1 MMINMA
7 NFLKLA
13 WRNIKRHRRRTI
25 ITSSGIIAGVA
36 MMIITNGLLTG
47 MLGQTISNSVELET
61 GHIKIYPEGYYEKSD
76 LMPTNMQISD
86 YGKVIEILNDVD
98 GVEYASPR
106 IKAGGMLQIGQ
117 NSAGVVINGIDPK
130 NDLKIRDLKKRII
143 KGEYLVAD
151 DSNLII
157 GKTLAERL
165 EIGINDEV
173 LVSSVAADGSAV
185 STTLRVKGIFKTGF
199 PSYDG
204 SMIFTSLLQAQNML
218 KIERDNATE
227 IVIMVSHPEK
237 VKDVANSIASKLR
250 EKGYNYEVLHWE
262 RLAPELAQFVE
273 MKKSMT
279 TLFVSIVI
287 VVASLGILNTM
298 LMAVYERI
306 KEIGAMSAFG
316 YKRRN
321 IMSLFLLEGLII
333 GIIGAVC
340 GCIIGVGVCQYFSVV
355 GIDFGGGPAVVEY
368 METCIYPRLSVFD
381 VVFPFFFAIS
391 VALLASLYPAYK
403 ASRLEPVEA
412 LRHV

>member
-86 YGKVIEILNDVD
+86 YGEVIEILNNVD
-98 GVEYASPR
+98 GVECASPR
-106 IKAGGMLQIGQ
+106 IKAGGMLQIGP
-117 NSAGVVINGIDPK
+117 NSAGVVINGIDPE
-130 NDLKIRDLKKRII
+130 NDLKIRDLRKRII
-143 KGEYLVAD
+143 DGEYLAAD
-151 DSNLII
+151 DPSLII
-157 GKTLAERL
+157 GERLSERL
-165 EIGINDEV
+165 EIGVNDEV

-185 STTLRVKGIFKTGF
+185 STMLRVKGIFKTGF
-199 PSYDG
+199 SSYDG
-204 SMIFTSLLQAQNML
+204 SMIFTSLLQAQNLL
-218 KIERDNATE
+218 KIERGNATE
-227 IVIMVSHPEK
+227 IVIMVNRPEK
-237 VKDVANSIASKLR
+237 VNDIAGSITSKLR
-250 EKGYNYEVLHWE
+250 AEGYDYEVLHWE

-273 MKKSMT
+273 MEKSMG
-279 TLFVSIVI
+279 TLFVSIVV
-287 VVASLGILNTM
+287 VVASIGILNTM

>member
-1 MMINMA
+1 MVINMA

-98 GVEYASPR
+98 GVECASPR
-106 IKAGGMLQIGQ
+106 IKAGGMLQIGP
-117 NSAGVVINGIDPK
+117 NSAGVVINGIDPE
-130 NDLKIRDLKKRII
+130 NDLKIRDLRKRII
-143 KGEYLVAD
+143 DGEYLAAD
-151 DSNLII
+151 DPSLII
-157 GKTLAERL
+157 GERLSERL
-165 EIGINDEV
+165 EIGVNDEV

-185 STTLRVKGIFKTGF
+185 STMLRVKGIFKTGF
-199 PSYDG
+199 SSYDG
-204 SMIFTSLLQAQNML
+204 SMIFTSLLQAQNLL
-218 KIERDNATE
+218 KIERGNATE
-227 IVIMVSHPEK
+227 IVIMVNRPEK
-237 VKDVANSIASKLR
+237 VNDIAGSITSKLR
-250 EKGYNYEVLHWE
+250 AEGYDYEVLHWE

-273 MKKSMT
+273 MEKSMG
-279 TLFVSIVI
+279 TLFVSIVV
-287 VVASLGILNTM
+287 VVASIGILNTM

-321 IMSLFLLEGLII
+321 IIALFLLEGLII
-333 GIIGAVC
+333 GIIGAIV
-340 GCIIGVGVCQYFSVV
+340 GLILGVGVTQYFSVV

>member
-1 MMINMA
+1 MVINMA

-13 WRNIKRHRRRTI
+13 WRNIRRHRRRTI
-25 ITSSGIIAGVA
+25 ITSSAIVVGVVFMIFTLGIQ
-36 MMIITNGLLTG
+36 TG
-47 MLGQTISNSVELET
+47 MLEQTISNSVELET

-86 YGKVIEILNDVD
+86 YGEVIEILNNLD
-98 GVEYASPR
+98 GVECASPR
-106 IKAGGMLQIGQ
+106 IKAGGMLQIGP
-117 NSAGVVINGIDPK
+117 NSAGVVINGIDPE
-130 NDLKIRDLKKRII
+130 NDLKIRDLRKRII
-143 KGEYLVAD
+143 DGEYLAAD
-151 DSNLII
+151 DPSLII
-157 GKTLAERL
+157 GERLSERL
-165 EIGINDEV
+165 EIGVNDEV

-185 STTLRVKGIFKTGF
+185 STMLRVKGIFKTGF
-199 PSYDG
+199 SSYDG
-204 SMIFTSLLQAQNML
+204 SMIFTSLLQAQNLL
-218 KIERDNATE
+218 KIERGNATE
-227 IVIMVSHPEK
+227 IVIMVNRPEK
-237 VKDVANSIASKLR
+237 VNDIAGSITSKLR
-250 EKGYNYEVLHWE
+250 AEGYDYEVLHWE

-321 IMSLFLLEGLII
+321 IIALFLLEGLII
-333 GIIGAVC
+333 GIIGAIV
-340 GCIIGVGVCQYFSVV
+340 GLILGVGVTQYFSVV
-355 GIDFGGGPAVVEY
+355 GIDFGSGPAVVEY

>member
-1 MMINMA
+1 MVINMA

-86 YGKVIEILNDVD
+86 YGEVIEILNNLD
-98 GVEYASPR
+98 GVECASPR
-106 IKAGGMLQIGQ
+106 IKAGGMLQIGP
-117 NSAGVVINGIDPK
+117 NSAGVVINGIDPE
-130 NDLKIRDLKKRII
+130 NDLKIRDLRKRII
-143 KGEYLVAD
+143 DGEYLAAD
-151 DSNLII
+151 DPSLII
-157 GKTLAERL
+157 GERLSERL
-165 EIGINDEV
+165 EIGVNDEV

-185 STTLRVKGIFKTGF
+185 STMLRVKGIFKTGF
-199 PSYDG
+199 SSYDG
-204 SMIFTSLLQAQNML
+204 SMIFTSLLQAQNLL
-218 KIERDNATE
+218 KIERGNATE
-227 IVIMVSHPEK
+227 IVIMVNRPEK
-237 VKDVANSIASKLR
+237 VNDIAGSITSKLR
-250 EKGYNYEVLHWE
+250 AEGYDYEVLHWE

-273 MKKSMT
+273 MEKSMG
-279 TLFVSIVI
+279 TLFVSIVV
-287 VVASLGILNTM
+287 VVASIGILNTM